1 MNILEKIALQKR
13 KDIESVKEQKS
24 WKDLE
29 RMPGFRRNVNSLKK
43 KLESENPEIITE
55 FKRRSPSKPTIHLE
69 ARINQIVPAYEA
81 AGAVGI
87 SILTDERFFGGTNSD
102 LEEGRELTGLPIL
115 RKDFILD
122 EYQIVETKA
131 LGADVL
137 LLIAAILS
145 PAEIKQ
151 FTTTAKDLGLEV
163 LLEVHTQEELLRNL
177 HPALDMIGV
186 NNRNLK
192 TFEVDLDNSN
202 RILAEIPSEFPKIA
216 ESGLSQA
223 STVLELNNNGFNGFL
238 MGENFMKEQEPG
250 VAAERFIKSL
260 SL

>member
-13 KDIESVKEQKS
+13 KEIQSVKERKT
-24 WKDLE
+24 WKELE
-29 RMPGFRRNVNSLKK
+29 QMPNFARPVISLKN
-43 KLESENPEIITE
+43 KLESGKPEIITE
-55 FKRRSPSKPTIHLE
+55 FKRRSPSKPNIHLE
-69 ARINQIVPAYEA
+69 ARIEKIVPAYEA
-81 AGAVGI
+81 AGAAGI
-87 SILTDERFFGGTNSD
+87 SILTDEKFFGGRNSD
-102 LEEGRELTGLPIL
+102 LEQGRDLTGLPIL

-122 EYQIVETKA
+122 EYQIIESKA

-137 LLIAAILS
+137 LLIVAILS

-151 FTTTAKDLGLEV
+151 FTATAKDLGLEV

-192 TFEVDLDNSN
+192 TFEVDLANSK

-216 ESGLSQA
+216 ESGLSEA
-223 STVLELNNNGFNGFL
+223 STVIELNNNGFNGFL

-260 SL
+260 PL